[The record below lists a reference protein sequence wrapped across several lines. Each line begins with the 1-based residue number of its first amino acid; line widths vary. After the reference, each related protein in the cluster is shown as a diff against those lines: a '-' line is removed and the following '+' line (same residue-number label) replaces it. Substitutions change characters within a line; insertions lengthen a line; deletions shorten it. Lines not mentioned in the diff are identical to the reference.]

1 MNADSLSANCYLNS
15 LLRELPEAVVRD
27 GNTLV
32 LALDGE
38 KKLRLPLRRWSRLG
52 RHKYRDPFFLEEGSS
67 SRAIDFASLV
77 DAVNARF
84 EASSSP
90 ERLER
95 FRRRVLESREN
106 IRSSLQEGEARIR
119 SLYASGLEF
128 LSAEQGL
135 FVGHNFHPSPK
146 SREGLSEEDLRLY
159 TPEFG
164 ASFPIA
170 WYAAEA
176 SLLVDKSAATFAHP
190 AWLEESC
197 VAEGVVLPKEGFV
210 PFPVHP
216 WQEKV
221 LLADKDF
228 AGYLAE
234 GRLARL
240 GDSRADWAPTS
251 SVRSLYRQGAEYML
265 KFSLSARLT
274 NSVRHLLPQ
283 EVERGGQLFDVLNTR
298 LGREFRAAHPAFHV
312 IGEPAFC
319 YLRRPDGSAM
329 LESVVVCRENP
340 FQDSGRNCA
349 VLATLTQDN
358 PLSGLNLIQQM
369 IASGPD
375 QAERSRAWFQAYLEV
390 AVRPLFVA
398 QAHYG
403 IAMGA
408 HQQNLILGFQNGLPD
423 CAYFRDCQGTG
434 YSELGFANFQEVA
447 SIQRSNG
454 NILTEEMGN
463 YLFSYYL
470 ILNSTFNVITAIASS
485 GWVTEEELL
494 GLLREMLLEI
504 KAANP
509 PDASCLNYLL
519 EGKHLMHKG
528 NFLCSVQ
535 NTNENTIENPLSIY
549 VPVENPLAALGDL

>member
-1 MNADSLSANCYLNS
+1 MMDQADHLSTNCYLNS
-15 LLRELPEAVVRD
+15 LLRELPEAVVREGD
-27 GNTLV
+27 TLF
-32 LALDGE
+32 LSLGRE
-38 KKLRLPLRRWSRLG
+38 RRLRLPLKRWSRLG
-52 RHKYRDPFFLEEGSS
+52 RHEYKSEISLENGPALDFPGLVETVN
-67 SRAIDFASLV
+67 SRFA
-77 DAVNARF
+77 DN
-84 EASSSP
+84 SSP
-90 ERLER
+90 ERIDR

-106 IRSSLQEGEARIR
+106 MRSSLLEGEARIR
-119 SLYASGLEF
+119 SLYSSPLDF

-164 ASFPIA
+164 AAFPIS
-170 WYAAEA
+170 WYAARKN
-176 SLLVDKSAATFAHP
+176 LLVEKSARSFTHP
-190 AWLEESC
+190 QWLDELC
-197 VAEGVVLPKEGFV
+197 AAEGVELPEEGFL

-221 LLADKDF
+221 LLKDADF
-228 AGYLAE
+228 SAYLAE
-234 GRLARL
+234 EEVKRL
-240 GDSRADWAPTS
+240 GSSGGKWAATS
-251 SVRSLYRQGAEYML
+251 SVRSLYRQEAGFML

-274 NSVRHLLPQ
+274 NSVRHLLPH

-298 LGREFRAAHPAFHV
+298 LGKEFCASHPEFRV

-319 YLRRPDGSAM
+319 YLKRKDGSAM

-340 FQDSGRNCA
+340 FQDGGKDCA
-349 VLATLTQDN
+349 VLATLAQDN
-358 PLSGLNLIQQM
+358 PLGGQNLIQQM
-369 IASGPD
+369 IAS
-375 QAERSRAWFQAYLEV
+375 AEDKTARAKEWFKAYLRV
-390 AVRPLFVA
+390 AVKPLIAA
-398 QAHYG
+398 QSQYG

-408 HQQNLILGFQNGLPD
+408 HQQNLILGFRDGLPD
-423 CAYFRDCQGTG
+423 RAYFRDCQGTG
-434 YSELGFANFQEVA
+434 YSELGFKNFQEVP

-454 NILTEEMGN
+454 NILSEEMGN

-485 GWVTEEELL
+485 GWISEEELIAVYRGML
-494 GLLREMLLEI
+494 AGL

-509 PDASCLNYLL
+509 PDASCLDYLL
-519 EGKHLMHKG
+519 HGKSLMHKG

-549 VPVENPLAALGDL
+549 VPVENPGAV